1 MTIPLIILAVGALF
15 AGFLNLPGIFGGDLE
30 VSAWLAPSLVEHHP
44 HTSWFVELLAI
55 IISIAAFA
63 LGFRAAYRKFGD
75 GAEEPAYTG
84 FKQFGYHKFYVDE
97 IYHAIIVMPYQL
109 TGKLISY
116 VVEPYITDGPVK
128 AASWLYKKA
137 GLVFKFVQAGYV
149 RVYAIYMVI
158 GLSLMSLLLAQS
170 LNL

>member
-1 MTIPLIILAVGALF
+1 MLIDF
-15 AGFLNLPGIFGGDLE
+15 ANSDKIFGGDLE
-30 VSAWLAPSLVEHHP
+30 VSHWLAPSLVEHHP

-55 IISIAAFA
+55 VISIAAFA
-63 LGFRAAYRKFGD
+63 IGFRAAYRRFGD
-75 GAEEPAYTG
+75 GAEEPSYSG
-84 FKQFGYHKFYVDE
+84 FKQFGYRKFFVDE
-97 IYHAIIVMPYQL
+97 IYHAIIVVPYQL
-109 TGKLISY
+109 TGKVISY

-128 AASWLYKKA
+128 AATWLYKMA
-137 GLVFKFVQAGYV
+137 GLVFKFVQVGQV